1 MFKLFA
7 GHNDEFLKMDSLSL
21 PERMP
26 ANGASC
32 LNRAPRSEG
41 SSSCWRNCSHG
52 LPNRLIHCTRIRWSG
67 CRAMFSFNMGEQ
79 LRILINLADTGFY

>member
-32 LNRAPRSEG
+32 LTARRGQRDQVVVGVTAP
-41 SSSCWRNCSHG
+41 
-52 LPNRLIHCTRIRWSG
+52 
-67 CRAMFSFNMGEQ
+67 
-79 LRILINLADTGFY
+79 TGFLIG